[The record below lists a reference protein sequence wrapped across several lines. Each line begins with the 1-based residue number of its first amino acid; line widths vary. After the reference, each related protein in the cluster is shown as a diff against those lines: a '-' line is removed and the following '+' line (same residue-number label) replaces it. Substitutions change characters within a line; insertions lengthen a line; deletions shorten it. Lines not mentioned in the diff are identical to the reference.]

1 MGGGSQWG
9 VTMEVSQWGCHNG
22 GVTMGVSRWG
32 GHDGGVTMGGSQW
45 GGHSGGPPPVREA
58 VAVQMAEA
66 ARHLEP
72 QALQGGRIPGGQRW
86 GPPPRPPLRPQV
98 PLQVPLKPWGGG
110 GLMSPLV

>member
-1 MGGGSQWG
+1 M
-9 VTMEVSQWGCHNG
+9 G
-22 GVTMGVSRWG
+22 GVTMLGVTM
-32 GHDGGVTMGGSQW
+32 GVTMGGSQW
-45 GGHSGGPPPVREA
+45 GGHDGGPPPVREA

-98 PLQVPLKPWGGG
+98 PLQVPLKPGGG
-110 GLMSPLV
+110 GGGRLMSPLV